1 MDAISLLANAC
12 SDPSILTLIERP
24 SSSSND
30 LPLKIDTDSIIATP
44 YDAGSCGGTPMK
56 SSSRGNWTAEEDE
69 LLRSAV
75 QQYGGRNWKK
85 ISDQIPERTDVQCLH
100 RWQKVLRPGLVKGP
114 WTPEED
120 KSVIELVAKFGV
132 KSWSFIARQLQ
143 GRLGKQCRERWYNHL
158 NPDIVKQPWRPEED
172 RIIVEEHHGKGNKW
186 AEIAK
191 KLPGR
196 TDNAIKNRWNSTLVR
211 YVRWSG
217 DDESMALQGLAN
229 GTPLRKRLKS
239 EAGTPLSVSKTPLGP
254 GSAAGEGNWAFPALD
269 GSAIGTASSAT
280 PVGTAVATE
289 SRKRKAESV
298 GLNSRQKAAQ
308 KLQQQLEKDDGVH
321 LLNSLAN
328 SSVSLEHLDNL
339 NFDAPSVPSS
349 ASKKPR
355 AKRGSA
361 KSALEAEAHTN
372 TATAGI
378 ALSSSGSKAAVG
390 GPSSSEKKMDMRRA
404 HEECAAIISDMRA
417 LSAANTPS
425 WSKAKRAHKNATGIT
440 TSSALAAAIHSS
452 ATPSAGSIATTTNLS
467 NLNATDLLSTTS
479 TNLLSSANVLDAAGI
494 SLATAAFST
503 PPNSSSSGG
512 LNDIC
517 MALWSA
523 APLQQHTREF
533 TAAGASNNLFVRP
546 PARELSESAP
556 HPSMYSKYRKL
567 APHLQTPHSKHDH
580 TKSSQELAGEVLNM
594 DVAEA
599 APALARQHGDNE
611 SAEGT
616 DNGDNTQEHEQEQ
629 DDSLSS
635 EYQDQDAS
643 WSGFSSDGAEQEHTS
658 RHKLSSSVT
667 TSDSAE
673 GELGVEHLHSLH
685 SQQSFSPQG
694 LCL

>member
-1 MDAISLLANAC
+1 M
-12 SDPSILTLIERP
+12 
-24 SSSSND
+24 
-30 LPLKIDTDSIIATP
+30 
-44 YDAGSCGGTPMK
+44 
-56 SSSRGNWTAEEDE
+56 
-69 LLRSAV
+69 
-75 QQYGGRNWKK
+75 
-85 ISDQIPERTDVQCLH
+85 
-100 RWQKVLRPGLVKGP
+100 
-114 WTPEED
+114 
-120 KSVIELVAKFGV
+120 
-132 KSWSFIARQLQ
+132 
-143 GRLGKQCRERWYNHL
+143 
-158 NPDIVKQPWRPEED
+158 
-172 RIIVEEHHGKGNKW
+172 
-186 AEIAK
+186 
-191 KLPGR
+191 
-196 TDNAIKNRWNSTLVR
+196 
-211 YVRWSG
+211 
-217 DDESMALQGLAN
+217 
-229 GTPLRKRLKS
+229 
-239 EAGTPLSVSKTPLGP
+239 
-254 GSAAGEGNWAFPALD
+254 
-269 GSAIGTASSAT
+269 
-280 PVGTAVATE
+280 
-289 SRKRKAESV
+289 
-298 GLNSRQKAAQ
+298 NSRQKAAQ

-328 SSVSLEHLDNL
+328 SAVSLEHLDNL
-339 NFDAPSVPSS
+339 NFDAPSSVPSS

-361 KSALEAEAHTN
+361 KSALEAEVHTH

-378 ALSSSGSKAAVG
+378 ALSSSSGSNAVG

-440 TSSALAAAIHSS
+440 SSSTLATAVRAT

-467 NLNATDLLSTTS
+467 NLNASDLLSTSS
-479 TNLLSSANVLDAAGI
+479 TTLLCSANVLDAAGM
-494 SLATAAFST
+494 SLATAAFGT
-503 PPNSSSSGG
+503 PPNSSSSSG

-523 APLQQHTREF
+523 APLQQHTRDF
-533 TAAGASNNLFVRP
+533 NAAGANNNLFARP

-580 TKSSQELAGEVLNM
+580 AKSSQEVAGEVLNM

-599 APALARQHGDNE
+599 APVLVRQHSGSE

-616 DNGDNTQEHEQEQ
+616 DNGDNTQEHEHEQ

-635 EYQDQDAS
+635 EYQDHEAS

-658 RHKLSSSVT
+658 HRKLSASVT

-673 GELGVEHLHSLH
+673 GELGVEHLHNLH
-685 SQQSFSPQG
+685 AQQSFSPQG